1 MLKFFACYIWL
12 ILGFLTAFMILLS
25 TNRILQNFP
34 IPLITM
40 LVWMTGE
47 LDYAG
52 ILYPKTENIHLVR
65 DRSDIIDYKSNKTNQ
80 RNYIGYSR
88 KSDDYLQFAGIYK
101 TSISYFQ
108 IHILFLQ
115 ALPICSLLATSS
127 CSPLWSWT
135 SWLAWQ
141 SVTSEL
147 WWRLPGG
154 NR

>member
-65 DRSDIIDYKSNKTNQ
+65 DRTENQ
-80 RNYIGYSR
+80 TDQRHYIGYSQ
-88 KSDDYLQFAGIYK
+88 KSDDYLQFAGVYNIKIKLVFPYHMIK
-101 TSISYFQ
+101 F
-108 IHILFLQ
+108 FQ
-115 ALPICSLLATSS
+115 ALPIYFLLATSS

-154 NR
+154 SQ